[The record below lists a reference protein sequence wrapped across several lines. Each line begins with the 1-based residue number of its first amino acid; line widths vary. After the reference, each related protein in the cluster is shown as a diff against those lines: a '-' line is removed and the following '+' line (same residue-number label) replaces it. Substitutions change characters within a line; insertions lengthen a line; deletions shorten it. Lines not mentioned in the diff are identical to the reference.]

1 LNYLKN
7 NLAQRSAT
15 NPIFNTDLKVGR
27 YDIN

>member
-1 LNYLKN
+1 LKN